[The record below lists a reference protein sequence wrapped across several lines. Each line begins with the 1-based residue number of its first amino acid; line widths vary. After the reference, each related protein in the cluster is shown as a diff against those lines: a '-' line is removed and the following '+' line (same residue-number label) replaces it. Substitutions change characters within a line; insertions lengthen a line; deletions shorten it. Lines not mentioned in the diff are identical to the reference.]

1 MNGQLRRNAEW
12 LRRWAGWMVVMSS
25 VSLGGCA
32 SMYVDGNLPETP
44 RSEFRMP
51 EKPQAVQLAFEFR
64 TSGTANTRATD
75 YLKGKVLAQVQ
86 ESGLFSSVSDRPV
99 QGGALLTITVNNV
112 ALKDDAFAKGFIA
125 GLTFGLAGSTVA
137 DGYEG
142 NLRYLPPSSG
152 RAALDH
158 GAKHV
163 IYTSIG
169 TGSPPVGALKTA
181 SGEEAVTLMLKQL
194 LGRLLG
200 NLSKDPGFPTGQPTG
215 NSTEA
220 AKQL

>member
-1 MNGQLRRNAEW
+1 MGGHLRWGAEG
-12 LRRWAGWMVVMSS
+12 LRRWVGWMVVVSS
-25 VSLGGCA
+25 MALGGCA
-32 SMYVDGNLPETP
+32 SMYVDGGLPETA

-51 EKPQAVQLAFEFR
+51 EKPPAVQLAFEFR
-64 TSGTANTRATD
+64 TSGTSNARATD
-75 YLKGKVLAQVQ
+75 YLKGKVLAQVK
-86 ESGLFSSVSDRPV
+86 ESGLFSTVSDQPV

-137 DGYEG
+137 DGYDAQ
-142 NLRYLPPSSG
+142 LRYLPPSSG

-169 TGSPPVGALKTA
+169 TGSPPVGAIKTA
-181 SGEEAVTLMLKQL
+181 SGDEAVTLMLKQL
-194 LGRLLG
+194 LGRLLS
-200 NLSKDPGFPTGQPTG
+200 NLSKDPAFPAGQPTG